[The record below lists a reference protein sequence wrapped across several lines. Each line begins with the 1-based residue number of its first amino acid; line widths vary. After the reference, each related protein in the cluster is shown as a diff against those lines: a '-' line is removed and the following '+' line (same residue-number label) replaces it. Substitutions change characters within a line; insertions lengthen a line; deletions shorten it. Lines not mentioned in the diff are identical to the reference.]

1 MSRFKRLLGAKV
13 LIILLISA
21 GLAYVDLNTPLS
33 LGLDLKGGTQL
44 DYKIDMSKVS
54 EADRDQIVE
63 GVQEVIRKR
72 VDSLGVAEP
81 SIYSSSVADEEHII
95 VELAGIDDIEEAKA
109 IVGKTIQLEFREEN
123 EGGAEAENREEAQ
136 SAAQAFFDAV
146 SSGTPFEEAV
156 ASAEENAG
164 DLVFTSSI
172 DELKKFDEINPS
184 VRDLITDAAVGQI
197 FGPSELNEGF
207 TIGADG
213 QLVEQLGISVVQV
226 TARDSIEEEVTE
238 EEQVTARHILI
249 GHSEADETNNRSK
262 DEALTLAN
270 ELKGRLD
277 TGEDFAALALEFSD
291 DAGSGSQG
299 GDLGSF
305 GRGRMVA
312 PFEEAAFS
320 QEIGVVG
327 EPIESEFGYHIIQVS
342 EKTQEST
349 SLQTFDRYAVN
360 KATYSLVTDPWKKE
374 AAITGEFFQY
384 ADVAFDQTYQPYV
397 NITFKGEG
405 GDLFE
410 ELTENNVGKQIAIF
424 VGGDLI
430 SAPVVNGPIPGGQAQ
445 ISGNFSLEEAQALA
459 RDLNTG
465 AIPAP
470 IELSG
475 QYTISATL
483 GAEALDLSF
492 KAGLIGLLALAAYMI
507 LVYRVPGV
515 IATVALTIY
524 TILLFFFIKVSIP
537 VWASLL
543 LSLAVFVALV
553 HVIIKSKDSG
563 GEKLVSFLLA
573 CTVLFFL
580 SFVLMSPVTMTLAG
594 VAGIILSIGMAV
606 DANVLIFERMKE
618 ELHEGK
624 TLQNSIKDGFARA
637 WDSIRDSNFSSLIT
651 CAILFYFGSSIIR
664 GFALNLALGILVS
677 MFSAITLSYSFLQF
691 TAETSLG
698 KFPRLFAPKA
708 KKKKELNFIGG
719 SKIWASF
726 SGLLL
731 TASIVMIATFG
742 LNLGLDFTG
751 GTLMELQFDQ
761 EVESLE
767 VAKSIEEME
776 LDLGAPL
783 VTKTNE
789 GSILVRT
796 KHLSEEN
803 HDSILSNLES
813 EYGEFEELRFTTVG
827 PVIGETLK
835 RKAVLALGI
844 TLVMIVLYIA
854 FAFRRIPKS
863 VSPWRFG
870 ACAIAALVHDIV
882 IVTGVF
888 ALLGHLLGV
897 EIDALFI
904 TALLTIMGF
913 SVHDTI
919 VVFDRVREN
928 LRYSKGKD
936 SVEESANSALN
947 QTLARS
953 INTSVSTLLTV
964 LSLYIFGADSIEMF
978 VLALIVGILVGT
990 YSSIFVASPLL
1001 VWWSKKVS

>member
-1 MSRFKRLLGAKV
+1 
-13 LIILLISA
+13 
-21 GLAYVDLNTPLS
+21 
-33 LGLDLKGGTQL
+33 
-44 DYKIDMSKVS
+44 
-54 EADRDQIVE
+54 
-63 GVQEVIRKR
+63 
-72 VDSLGVAEP
+72 
-81 SIYSSSVADEEHII
+81 
-95 VELAGIDDIEEAKA
+95 
-109 IVGKTIQLEFREEN
+109 
-123 EGGAEAENREEAQ
+123 
-136 SAAQAFFDAV
+136 
-146 SSGTPFEEAV
+146 
-156 ASAEENAG
+156 
-164 DLVFTSSI
+164 
-172 DELKKFDEINPS
+172 
-184 VRDLITDAAVGQI
+184 
-197 FGPSELNEGF
+197 
-207 TIGADG
+207 
-213 QLVEQLGISVVQV
+213 
-226 TARDSIEEEVTE
+226 
-238 EEQVTARHILI
+238 
-249 GHSEADETNNRSK
+249 
-262 DEALTLAN
+262 
-270 ELKGRLD
+270 
-277 TGEDFAALALEFSD
+277 
-291 DAGSGSQG
+291 
-299 GDLGSF
+299 
-305 GRGRMVA
+305 
-312 PFEEAAFS
+312 
-320 QEIGVVG
+320 
-327 EPIESEFGYHIIQVS
+327 
-342 EKTQEST
+342 
-349 SLQTFDRYAVN
+349 
-360 KATYSLVTDPWKKE
+360 
-374 AAITGEFFQY
+374 
-384 ADVAFDQTYQPYV
+384 
-397 NITFKGEG
+397 
-405 GDLFE
+405 
-410 ELTENNVGKQIAIF
+410 
-424 VGGDLI
+424 
-430 SAPVVNGPIPGGQAQ
+430 
-445 ISGNFSLEEAQALA
+445 
-459 RDLNTG
+459 
-465 AIPAP
+465 
-470 IELSG
+470 
-475 QYTISATL
+475 
-483 GAEALDLSF
+483 
-492 KAGLIGLLALAAYMI
+492 
-507 LVYRVPGV
+507 
-515 IATVALTIY
+515 
-524 TILLFFFIKVSIP
+524 
-537 VWASLL
+537 
-543 LSLAVFVALV
+543 
-553 HVIIKSKDSG
+553 
-563 GEKLVSFLLA
+563 
-573 CTVLFFL
+573 
-580 SFVLMSPVTMTLAG
+580 
-594 VAGIILSIGMAV
+594 MAV